1 MGQYS
6 SIILKDAVQLDFDF
20 LGQLQYLETGEGT
33 LHLQTKTK

>member
-20 LGQLQYLETGEGT
+20 LGQLQYLETQEGT